1 MVSPGAQ
8 VRHVNLRFDISETL
22 HLELRHLMLVHGIW
36 IPIKAHLSSDQAGR
50 QLMSAS
56 RTNLDSRLLAMMK
69 SLKVN
74 TNKRIDVNDY
84 IYQHIRYRTEVTY
97 SLNSSLGLLSVV
109 SLGTITVCSVDDSL
123 HRCLYPVFLSEG

>member
-69 SLKVN
+69 S
-74 TNKRIDVNDY
+74 
-84 IYQHIRYRTEVTY
+84 